1 MRLAGVMI
9 SEIPFSNFPV
19 LFKSGGLDFLIL
31 DCEHGGFNFTDVSKI
46 LMTAKLCGMLAIV
59 RIPDNGR
66 RDIIKFMDMGA
77 GGLLLPMTNR
87 AEDIGRVVE
96 YAKYAPLG
104 KRGISTMRAHTMYAP
119 SSLTE
124 YMVRANSETKI
135 FAQIETAEGVR
146 NLEEICSVP
155 GVAGCLVG
163 PNDLSCDYGCLT
175 DQQSEKIADVIR
187 KVAESAQG
195 KGKQSGIITSNEYYL
210 RTAKEA
216 KMDYFCVGSELSMLK
231 QGAVKTVKTIQQP

>member
-1 MRLAGVMI
+1 MRFAGVMI

-19 LFKSGGLDFLIL
+19 LFKAGGLDFLIV
-31 DCEHGGFNFTDVSKI
+31 DCEHGGFNDADVSKI

-59 RIPDNGR
+59 RIPNSGR
-66 RDIIKFMDMGA
+66 RDILRFMDMGA

-124 YMVRANSETKI
+124 YMARANSETKI
-135 FAQIETAEGVR
+135 FAQIETAEGVM

-163 PNDLSCDYGCLT
+163 PNDLSCDYGCLA
-175 DQQSEKIADVIR
+175 DRQSEKIAAVIR
-187 KVAESAQG
+187 KVAESAQRTG
-195 KGKQSGIITSNEYYL
+195 RQSGIITSNEYYL
-210 RTAKEA
+210 RAAKEA
-216 KMDYFCVGSELSMLK
+216 KMDFFCVGSELSLLK
-231 QGAVKTVKTIQQP
+231 QGTVGTVRTVRQP